1 MPSGGGGSNSV
12 YGVNPGFDCF
22 LIAQDDGNL
31 VIYRGQNPSD
41 NQGVIWASNT
51 RKKQKAANP
60 DQTSSNSVNG
70 NNYMTTGQTL
80 SSGQF
85 LANDKGTIVL
95 EWNNGKLELVTFEM
109 GPNEMKTNEFEHQR
123 KELSIL
129 KKYQTPRSK
138 GTNSRKRKT
147 NPRAKGANKRVN
159 TFLANILAIASIKEQ
174 RLLTSDEIDQFTQA
188 TIEFFVNQYDRKGA

>member
-1 MPSGGGGSNSV
+1 MQTKR
-12 YGVNPGFDCF
+12 
-22 LIAQDDGNL
+22 LEQ
-31 VIYRGQNPSD
+31 
-41 NQGVIWASNT
+41 
-51 RKKQKAANP
+51 QK
-60 DQTSSNSVNG
+60 
-70 NNYMTTGQTL
+70 
-80 SSGQF
+80 
-85 LANDKGTIVL
+85 
-95 EWNNGKLELVTFEM
+95 
-109 GPNEMKTNEFEHQR
+109 
-123 KELSIL
+123 KELSIV

>member
-1 MPSGGGGSNSV
+1 
-12 YGVNPGFDCF
+12 
-22 LIAQDDGNL
+22 
-31 VIYRGQNPSD
+31 
-41 NQGVIWASNT
+41 
-51 RKKQKAANP
+51 
-60 DQTSSNSVNG
+60 
-70 NNYMTTGQTL
+70 
-80 SSGQF
+80 
-85 LANDKGTIVL
+85 
-95 EWNNGKLELVTFEM
+95 
-109 GPNEMKTNEFEHQR
+109 MKTNEFEHQR

-188 TIEFFVNQYDRKGA
+188 TIEFFINQYDRKGA